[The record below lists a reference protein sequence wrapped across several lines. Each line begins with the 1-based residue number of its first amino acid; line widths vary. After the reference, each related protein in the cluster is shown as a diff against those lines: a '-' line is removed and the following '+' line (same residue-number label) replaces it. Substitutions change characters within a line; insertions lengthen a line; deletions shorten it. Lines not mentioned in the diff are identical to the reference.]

1 MGRVTFWFN
10 DSDNYVSVV
19 AEEFHEDDGFL
30 KAYSE
35 NNELVA
41 MFDMKFI
48 KGAYITREQKKVNAK

>member
-1 MGRVTFWFN
+1 MARITFWFN

-35 NNELVA
+35 DNELVA
-41 MFDMKFI
+41 IFDMKII
-48 KGAYITREQKKVNAK
+48 KGAYLTRTKEGEK